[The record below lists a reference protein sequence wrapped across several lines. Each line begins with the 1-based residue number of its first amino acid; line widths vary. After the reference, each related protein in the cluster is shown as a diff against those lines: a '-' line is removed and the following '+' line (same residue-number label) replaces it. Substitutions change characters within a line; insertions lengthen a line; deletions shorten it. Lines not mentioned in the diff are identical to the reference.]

1 MLTRLRA
8 ARGEAE
14 SRSEKLAVRSLWR
27 HNVSFEARWSG
38 FLRKEVNF
46 MSSDS
51 RPLQL
56 GGDVPNFDLA
66 CYDPVKNDFVTKS
79 LDDIKSQGK
88 WTILFFYP
96 ADFTFV

>member
-1 MLTRLRA
+1 
-8 ARGEAE
+8 
-14 SRSEKLAVRSLWR
+14 
-27 HNVSFEARWSG
+27 
-38 FLRKEVNF
+38 
-46 MSSDS
+46 MSSES

-66 CYDPVKNDFVTKS
+66 YYDPVKNDFGTTS
-79 LDDIKSQGK
+79 LDNIKAAGK